1 MSSCC
6 RCATGARKDAP
17 CTKPLAPPA
26 RLRPRPASSCAVRS
40 AACSRPRRSA
50 SRVARRAEYD
60 ATTSAAKSTA
70 QTIAAVLRKT
80 RPAMP
85 RAGEKLLPA
94 SRPAASVSVIP
105 NERVRP
111 AKFVE
116 MGRLDVCAG
125 VDYQLQCVEPRL
137 RNDDL
142 FRRLAYAVLMPG
154 VDDVT
159 TRRDVTQ
166 DEVPRAVRLCGPH
179 RRHGDDKAHHHR
191 VDVAV
196 YRIDA
201 GTSER
206 GGARRPAPI

>member
-6 RCATGARKDAP
+6 RSATSARKDGP
-17 CTKPLAPPA
+17 CTKTLAPPA

-40 AACSRPRRSA
+40 AACLRPRRSA

-80 RPAMP
+80 RPAIP

-94 SRPAASVSVIP
+94 SRRAASVSVIP
-105 NERVRP
+105 DERVRP

-125 VDYQLQCVEPRL
+125 VNHHLQCVEPRL
-137 RNDDL
+137 PNDDL
-142 FRRLAYAVLMPG
+142 FRRLPHAVLMPG
-154 VDDVT
+154 VDDVAT
-159 TRRDVTQ
+159 HWDVTE
-166 DEVPRAVRLCGPH
+166 DEMPRAVRLCRPH
-179 RRHGDDKAHHHR
+179 RRHGDD
-191 VDVAV
+191 
-196 YRIDA
+196 
-201 GTSER
+201 
-206 GGARRPAPI
+206 